1 MGGLKVTELE
11 KELLA
16 ALKLALEGLIGYA
29 DDARGLWPS
38 ETYMGPIEAAIAKAE
53 ANETKE
59 KAG

>member
-1 MGGLKVTELE
+1 MTELE